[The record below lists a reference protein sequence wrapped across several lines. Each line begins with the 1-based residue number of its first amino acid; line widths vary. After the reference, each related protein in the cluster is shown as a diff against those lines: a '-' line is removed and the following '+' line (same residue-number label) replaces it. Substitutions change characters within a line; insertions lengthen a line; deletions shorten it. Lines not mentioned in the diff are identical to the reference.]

1 MTIQIFTTG
10 GTFDKVYFDAL
21 SEYQIGEP
29 VVADLLREANVDLDY
44 SVVSLLKKD
53 SLEMT
58 DEDRETIRAAIAAS
72 DASRV
77 LLIHGTDTMVD
88 TAKVLSGIEGKT
100 IVLFGAMQP
109 ARLRFSDAMFNL
121 GAAFSA
127 VQLLP
132 AGVHLVMN
140 GRIFDPRE
148 VRKNRARGRFESTP
162 ADPA

>member
-10 GTFDKVYFDAL
+10 GTFDKIYFDAL
-21 SEYQIGEP
+21 SEYQIGDP

-88 TAKVLSGIEGKT
+88 TAKALSAIEGKT

-148 VRKNRARGRFESTP
+148 ARKNRAAGRFESTP

>member
-109 ARLRFSDAMFNL
+109 ARLRFTDAMFNL

-148 VRKNRARGRFESTP
+148 VRKNRAAGRFESTP
-162 ADPA
+162 SDPA